1 MDAQSRNKLLEDI
14 KNAYPSKFVSEDALF
29 NNIHRGDRIFIGTA
43 CGEPQYLV
51 KALIEY
57 VDRYPKAFFD
67 AEVFHV
73 WTMGVAPYAHE
84 KFKRNFR
91 LNSFF
96 VGDNARDA
104 VNKGLADYTPVFLST
119 VPALFYRGIERFDI
133 ALIQT
138 STPDEHGYVSL
149 GISVDIV
156 KAAAENAKLVIAQL
170 NSFMPRVHGNTF
182 IHVKDIDF
190 IVPHDEPLL
199 EFKPSVP
206 DEIAHKIGDYVSRIV
221 MDGDTIQVGYGALP
235 NAIIANLKNK
245 KHLGVHT
252 ELISDGIVEL
262 MKAGV
267 IDNSLKTIGRGKTV
281 ASFCMGVKETYDYIH
296 DNPEIEFRTIDVTN
310 NPLTIAQ
317 QKNMVAINAAL
328 QIDLTGQSSSES
340 IGKYF
345 YSGIGGHA
353 DFMRG
358 TALAPGGKTVLALRS
373 TSNDG
378 QNSRIVPLLVEGSGV
393 TLTRGDV
400 HYVVTEY
407 GIAHLYGKNIRQRAM
422 DLIAIAHPKFKP
434 WLIEGAKLAGII
446 YKDQAFIPGKR
457 GEYPEDLETYRTTKT
472 GFSLLLRPVKISDE
486 PLIKDFFY
494 DLSDQSMYRRFI
506 SSRKDMPHERL
517 QEFVVIDYIEEMI
530 ILAVTGEGETE
541 KIHGIAQYGID
552 KNSHTA
558 EVAVVVRDEFQG
570 KGIGTELLS
579 YVTYMGK
586 RQGLLGFTAE
596 VLIDNK
602 PMMTLFENGGFDIEK
617 RREEGVYELKLAFR
631 KT

>member
-1 MDAQSRNKLLEDI
+1 
-14 KNAYPSKFVSEDALF
+14 
-29 NNIHRGDRIFIGTA
+29 
-43 CGEPQYLV
+43 
-51 KALIEY
+51 
-57 VDRYPKAFFD
+57 
-67 AEVFHV
+67 
-73 WTMGVAPYAHE
+73 
-84 KFKRNFR
+84 
-91 LNSFF
+91 
-96 VGDNARDA
+96 
-104 VNKGLADYTPVFLST
+104 
-119 VPALFYRGIERFDI
+119 
-133 ALIQT
+133 
-138 STPDEHGYVSL
+138 
-149 GISVDIV
+149 
-156 KAAAENAKLVIAQL
+156 
-170 NSFMPRVHGNTF
+170 
-182 IHVKDIDF
+182 
-190 IVPHDEPLL
+190 
-199 EFKPSVP
+199 
-206 DEIAHKIGDYVSRIV
+206 
-221 MDGDTIQVGYGALP
+221 
-235 NAIIANLKNK
+235 
-245 KHLGVHT
+245 
-252 ELISDGIVEL
+252 
-262 MKAGV
+262 
-267 IDNSLKTIGRGKTV
+267 
-281 ASFCMGVKETYDYIH
+281 VKETYDYIH